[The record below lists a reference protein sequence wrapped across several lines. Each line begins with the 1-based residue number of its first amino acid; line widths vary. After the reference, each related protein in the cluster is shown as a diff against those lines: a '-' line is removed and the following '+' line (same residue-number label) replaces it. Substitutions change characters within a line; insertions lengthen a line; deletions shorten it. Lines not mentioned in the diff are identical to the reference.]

1 LSYRRYQGRRRHEY
15 DNRQKGPKKQKKY
28 EENGIV
34 LEVIPTDLNRRRD
47 KYKDQPIVQ
56 VIGMSWFTLLE
67 IIPIDENA
75 IMLQDSIVL
84 SKEERSHVKTI
95 IGRIYHE
102 NLTSIAELQLPIAI
116 DSIIEG
122 QHKRFVSWL
131 NQASPISIRLHSL
144 HLLKGIGPKSLDII
158 LKERKLVPFTSFEDF
173 EERTK
178 IKDITTLIKQRII
191 DEITSDEEKHRLFT
205 RPMPKERY

>member
-1 LSYRRYQGRRRHEY
+1 
-15 DNRQKGPKKQKKY
+15 
-28 EENGIV
+28 
-34 LEVIPTDLNRRRD
+34 
-47 KYKDQPIVQ
+47 
-56 VIGMSWFTLLE
+56 
-67 IIPIDENA
+67 
-75 IMLQDSIVL
+75 
-84 SKEERSHVKTI
+84 
-95 IGRIYHE
+95 
-102 NLTSIAELQLPIAI
+102 
-116 DSIIEG
+116 
-122 QHKRFVSWL
+122 L

>member
-15 DNRQKGPKKQKKY
+15 DNRHKGPKKQKKY

-56 VIGMSWFTLLE
+56 AIGMSWFTLLE
-67 IIPIDENA
+67 IIPIDENV

-84 SKEERSHVKTI
+84 SKEERSQVKTI
-95 IGRIYHE
+95 IGRINHE

-116 DSIIEG
+116 DSIIES
-122 QHKRFVSWL
+122 QSKRFVSWL

-178 IKDITTLIKQRII
+178 IKDIISLIKQRIL
-191 DEITSDEEKHRLFT
+191 DEIMSDEEKHRLFT